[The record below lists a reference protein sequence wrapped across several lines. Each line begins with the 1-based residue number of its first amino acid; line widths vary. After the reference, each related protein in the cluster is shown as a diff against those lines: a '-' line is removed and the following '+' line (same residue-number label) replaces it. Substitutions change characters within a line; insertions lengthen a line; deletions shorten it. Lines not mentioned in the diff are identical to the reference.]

1 MGNQITRSNG
11 DYTTTRTHE
20 TTAMANTYHASTRR
34 QKRTQKRKEKH
45 RRVVGGKYKD
55 RANAGGG
62 YVYDADEHAD
72 MRRGVRL
79 PT

>member
-20 TTAMANTYHASTRR
+20 TTAMANTYHASARK
-34 QKRTQKRKEKH
+34 QKRH
-45 RRVVGGKYKD
+45 RRVAGGKYKD